1 MTVRVYYFGFFIFCR
16 AYFGKIVEV
25 DMAVDQVLRLKH
37 PHEPEEGVKAL
48 VAEIL
53 PVVDAPGSGVGQEHV
68 EETPPEQAVK
78 EQRRNKAQNLAA
90 HLEIG
95 VLVVPPV
102 VPHGT
107 PQPGHDEPPLPDYP
121 AADMEGAV
129 PVVSKNVRIL
139 ARKRFQIVV
148 PEHEQKGPVQAGNDK
163 VQIVHGKIPG
173 AENQVYVLKSFFYG
187 R

>member
-1 MTVRVYYFGFFIFCR
+1 MTIRVYYFGFFIFCG
-16 AYFGKIVEV
+16 AYFGKIVEM
-25 DMAVDQVLRLKH
+25 DMAVDQVFRLKN
-37 PHEPEEGVKAL
+37 PHKPEKRVKAL

-53 PVVDAPGSGVGQEHV
+53 PVMDAPGSGVGQEHV

-78 EQRRNKAQNLAA
+78 EQRRNKAQNLTA

-102 VPHGT
+102 IPHGA
-107 PQPGHDEPPLPDYP
+107 PQPGHDEPPLPDDP

-129 PVVSKNVRIL
+129 PVVPKVVFGL
-139 ARKRFQIVV
+139 ACKCFQIVV
-148 PEHEQKGPVQAGNDK
+148 PEHEQEGPVQAGNDK

-173 AENQVYVLKSFFYG
+173 AENQVYVFKSFFYG
-187 R
+187 S